1 MRGPILNLSAW
12 LILPIMDAIAKY
24 LSYSLPI
31 LQITWFRFFFS
42 AVITGIFIYLFSRK
56 SFVRSKNIKSQ
67 VLRGILLLTS
77 SLLFFYAISL
87 ISLAKALTL
96 AFICPLIVTALSPYF
111 LKERVGRRRWTAVIV
126 GFIGVLLVIRPGIVE
141 FNWASLA
148 SLGTGLCYAIY
159 LIVTRSLKDTDNGL
173 LTLLFT
179 SIVGTLVLSVFLP
192 FVWVN
197 PSLNQLL
204 LAVNMGFIAAL
215 AHGLIIISYNYSDA
229 SKLAPL
235 GYFEIIPNIII
246 GYIWFSDF
254 PDKYTVLGL
263 LVIILSGVY
272 VFRREQI
279 ILSLIHI

>member
-77 SLLFFYAISL
+77 SLLFFYAISV

-179 SIVGTLVLSVFLP
+179 SIVGTIVLSLYLP
-192 FVWVN
+192 FVWIN

-204 LAVNMGFIAAL
+204 LAANMGFIAAL
-215 AHGLIIISYNYSDA
+215 AHGLIIISYNFSDA

-254 PDKYTVLGL
+254 PDKYTILGL
-263 LVIILSGVY
+263 LVIILSGIY
-272 VFRREQI
+272 VFRRERI
-279 ILSLIHI
+279 IKYSK

>member
-77 SLLFFYAISL
+77 SLLFFYAISV

-179 SIVGTLVLSVFLP
+179 SIVGTVVLSVYLP

-215 AHGLIIISYNYSDA
+215 AHGLIIISYNFSDA

-254 PDKYTVLGL
+254 PDKYTILGL
-263 LVIILSGVY
+263 LVIILSGIY

-279 ILSLIHI
+279 IKYSK

>member
-77 SLLFFYAISL
+77 SLLFFYAISV

-179 SIVGTLVLSVFLP
+179 SIVGTVVLSVYLP
-192 FVWVN
+192 FVWLN

-204 LAVNMGFIAAL
+204 LAINMGFIAAL

-263 LVIILSGVY
+263 FVIILSGVY

-279 ILSLIHI
+279 IKYSK

>member
-77 SLLFFYAISL
+77 SLLFFYAISV

-173 LTLLFT
+173 LTLLLT
-179 SIVGTLVLSVFLP
+179 SIIGTVVLSIYLP

-254 PDKYTVLGL
+254 PDKYTILGL
-263 LVIILSGVY
+263 LVIILSGIY
-272 VFRREQI
+272 VFRRQRI
-279 ILSLIHI
+279 IKYSK

>member
-77 SLLFFYAISL
+77 SLLFFYAISV

-179 SIVGTLVLSVFLP
+179 SIVGTLVLSVYLP

-263 LVIILSGVY
+263 FVIILSGVY

-279 ILSLIHI
+279 IKYSK

>member
-77 SLLFFYAISL
+77 SLLFFYAISV

-179 SIVGTLVLSVFLP
+179 SIVGTVVLSVYLP
-192 FVWVN
+192 FVWEN
-197 PSLNQLL
+197 PSFNQLL

-215 AHGLIIISYNYSDA
+215 AHGLIIISYNFSDA

-246 GYIWFSDF
+246 GYIWFSDL
-254 PDKYTVLGL
+254 PDKYTLLGL
-263 LVIILSGVY
+263 LVIILSGIY
-272 VFRREQI
+272 VFRRERI
-279 ILSLIHI
+279 IKYSN

>member
-77 SLLFFYAISL
+77 SLLFFYAISV

-179 SIVGTLVLSVFLP
+179 SIVGTVVLSVYLP

-197 PSLNQLL
+197 PSLNQLF
-204 LAVNMGFIAAL
+204 LALNMGFIAAL

-263 LVIILSGVY
+263 LVIILSGIY

-279 ILSLIHI
+279 IKYSK

>member
-77 SLLFFYAISL
+77 SLLFFYAISV

-179 SIVGTLVLSVFLP
+179 SIVGTIVLSLYLP

-215 AHGLIIISYNYSDA
+215 AHGLIIISYNFSDA

-254 PDKYTVLGL
+254 PDKYTILGL
-263 LVIILSGVY
+263 LVIILSGIY
-272 VFRREQI
+272 VFRRERI
-279 ILSLIHI
+279 IKYSK

>member
-77 SLLFFYAISL
+77 SLLFFYAISV

-96 AFICPLIVTALSPYF
+96 AFICPLIVTTLSPYF

-179 SIVGTLVLSVFLP
+179 SIVGTLVLSVYLP

-246 GYIWFSDF
+246 GYIWFSDL

-279 ILSLIHI
+279 IKYSK

>member
-77 SLLFFYAISL
+77 SLLFFYAISV

-96 AFICPLIVTALSPYF
+96 AFICPLIVTTLSPYF

-179 SIVGTLVLSVFLP
+179 SIVGTLVLSVYLP

-279 ILSLIHI
+279 IKYSK

>member
-77 SLLFFYAISL
+77 SLLFFYAISV

-179 SIVGTLVLSVFLP
+179 SIVGTVVLSVYLP

-215 AHGLIIISYNYSDA
+215 AHGLIIISYNFSDA

-254 PDKYTVLGL
+254 PDKYTLLGL
-263 LVIILSGVY
+263 LVIILSGIY
-272 VFRREQI
+272 VFRRERI
-279 ILSLIHI
+279 IKYSK

>member
-77 SLLFFYAISL
+77 SLLFFYAISV

-179 SIVGTLVLSVFLP
+179 SIIGTVVLSIYLP

-204 LAVNMGFIAAL
+204 LAANMGFIAAL
-215 AHGLIIISYNYSDA
+215 AHGLIIISYNFSDA

-254 PDKYTVLGL
+254 PDKYTIVGL
-263 LVIILSGVY
+263 LVIILSGIY
-272 VFRREQI
+272 VFRRERI
-279 ILSLIHI
+279 IKYSK

>member
-77 SLLFFYAISL
+77 SLLFFYAISV

-179 SIVGTLVLSVFLP
+179 SIVGTLVLSVYLP

-279 ILSLIHI
+279 IKYSK

>member
-77 SLLFFYAISL
+77 SLLFFYAISV
-87 ISLAKALTL
+87 ISLPKALTL

-179 SIVGTLVLSVFLP
+179 SIVGTVVLSVYLP

-263 LVIILSGVY
+263 LVIILSGIY

-279 ILSLIHI
+279 IKYSK

>member
-77 SLLFFYAISL
+77 SLLFFYAISV

-179 SIVGTLVLSVFLP
+179 SIVGTVVLSVYLP

-263 LVIILSGVY
+263 LVIILSGIY

-279 ILSLIHI
+279 IRYYK

>member
-77 SLLFFYAISL
+77 SLLFFYAISV

-96 AFICPLIVTALSPYF
+96 AFICPLIVTTLSPYF

-179 SIVGTLVLSVFLP
+179 SIVGTVVLSVYLP

-254 PDKYTVLGL
+254 PDKYTILGL
-263 LVIILSGVY
+263 LVIILSGIY
-272 VFRREQI
+272 VFRRERI
-279 ILSLIHI
+279 IKYSK

>member
-77 SLLFFYAISL
+77 SLLFFYAISV

-96 AFICPLIVTALSPYF
+96 AFICPLIVTTLSPYF

-173 LTLLFT
+173 LTLLLT
-179 SIVGTLVLSVFLP
+179 SIIGTVVLSIYLP
-192 FVWVN
+192 FVWLN

-215 AHGLIIISYNYSDA
+215 AHGLIIISYNFSDA

-254 PDKYTVLGL
+254 PDKYTILGL
-263 LVIILSGVY
+263 LVIILSGIY
-272 VFRREQI
+272 VFRRERI
-279 ILSLIHI
+279 IKYSK

>member
-77 SLLFFYAISL
+77 SLLFFYAISV

-179 SIVGTLVLSVFLP
+179 SIVGTVVLSVYLP

-246 GYIWFSDF
+246 GYIWFSDL
-254 PDKYTVLGL
+254 PDKYTLLGL
-263 LVIILSGVY
+263 LVIILSGIY

-279 ILSLIHI
+279 IRYNK

>member
-77 SLLFFYAISL
+77 SLLFFYAISV

-179 SIVGTLVLSVFLP
+179 SIVGTLVLSVYLP

-263 LVIILSGVY
+263 LVIILSGIY

-279 ILSLIHI
+279 IKYSK

>member
-77 SLLFFYAISL
+77 SLLFFYAISV

-173 LTLLFT
+173 LTLLLT
-179 SIVGTLVLSVFLP
+179 SIIGTVVLSIYLP

-204 LAVNMGFIAAL
+204 LAANMGFIAAL
-215 AHGLIIISYNYSDA
+215 AHGLIIISYNFSDA

-254 PDKYTVLGL
+254 PDKYTLLGL
-263 LVIILSGVY
+263 LVIILSGIY
-272 VFRREQI
+272 VFRRERI
-279 ILSLIHI
+279 IKYSK

>member
-77 SLLFFYAISL
+77 SLLFFYAISV

-173 LTLLFT
+173 LTLLLT
-179 SIVGTLVLSVFLP
+179 SIIGTVVLSIYLP

-204 LAVNMGFIAAL
+204 LAANMGFIAAL
-215 AHGLIIISYNYSDA
+215 AHGLIIISYNFSDA

-254 PDKYTVLGL
+254 PDKYTILGL
-263 LVIILSGVY
+263 LVIILSGIY
-272 VFRREQI
+272 VFRRERI
-279 ILSLIHI
+279 IKYSK

>member
-77 SLLFFYAISL
+77 SLLFFYAISV

-179 SIVGTLVLSVFLP
+179 SIVGTIVLSLYLP
-192 FVWVN
+192 FVWIN

-215 AHGLIIISYNYSDA
+215 AHGLIIISYNFSDA

-246 GYIWFSDF
+246 GYIWFSDL
-254 PDKYTVLGL
+254 PDKYTILGL
-263 LVIILSGVY
+263 LVIILSGIY

-279 ILSLIHI
+279 IKYTK

>member
-77 SLLFFYAISL
+77 SLLFFYAISV

-179 SIVGTLVLSVFLP
+179 SIVGTVVLSVYLP

-215 AHGLIIISYNYSDA
+215 AHGLIIISYNFSDA

-279 ILSLIHI
+279 IKYSK

>member
-77 SLLFFYAISL
+77 SLLFFYAISV

-173 LTLLFT
+173 LTLLLT
-179 SIVGTLVLSVFLP
+179 SIIGTVVLSVYLP

-197 PSLNQLL
+197 PSFNQLL
-204 LAVNMGFIAAL
+204 LAANMGFIAAL
-215 AHGLIIISYNYSDA
+215 AHGLIIISYNFSDA

-254 PDKYTVLGL
+254 PDKYTILGL
-263 LVIILSGVY
+263 LVIISSGIY
-272 VFRREQI
+272 VFRRERI
-279 ILSLIHI
+279 IKYSK

>member
-77 SLLFFYAISL
+77 SLLFFYAISV

-111 LKERVGRRRWTAVIV
+111 LNERVGPRRWMAVII

-179 SIVGTLVLSVFLP
+179 SIVGTVVLSVCLP

-215 AHGLIIISYNYSDA
+215 AHGLIIISYNYSGA

-246 GYIWFSDF
+246 GYIWFSEF
-254 PDKYTVLGL
+254 PDKYTILGL
-263 LVIILSGVY
+263 LVIILSGIY
-272 VFRREQI
+272 VFKREQ
-279 ILSLIHI
+279 LIK

>member
-77 SLLFFYAISL
+77 SLLFFYAISV

-179 SIVGTLVLSVFLP
+179 SIVGTVVLSVYLP

-263 LVIILSGVY
+263 LVIILSGIY

-279 ILSLIHI
+279 IKYSK

>member
-77 SLLFFYAISL
+77 SLLFFYAISV

-96 AFICPLIVTALSPYF
+96 AFICPLIVTTLSPYF

-126 GFIGVLLVIRPGIVE
+126 GFLGVLLVIRPGIVE
-141 FNWASLA
+141 FNWASIA

-159 LIVTRSLKDTDNGL
+159 LIVTRSLKDSDNGL

-179 SIVGTLVLSVFLP
+179 SIVGTLVLSVYLP

-279 ILSLIHI
+279 IKYSK

>member
-77 SLLFFYAISL
+77 SLLFFYAISV

-173 LTLLFT
+173 LTLLLT
-179 SIVGTLVLSVFLP
+179 SIIGTVVLSIYLP

-254 PDKYTVLGL
+254 PDKYTILGL

-272 VFRREQI
+272 VFRRERI
-279 ILSLIHI
+279 IKYSK

>member
-77 SLLFFYAISL
+77 SLLFFYAISV

-179 SIVGTLVLSVFLP
+179 SIVGTIVLSVYLP

-279 ILSLIHI
+279 IKYSK

>member
-77 SLLFFYAISL
+77 SLLFFYAISV

-111 LKERVGRRRWTAVIV
+111 LKEKVGRKRWTAVIV

-173 LTLLFT
+173 LTLLLT
-179 SIVGTLVLSVFLP
+179 SIIGTVVLSIYLP

-204 LAVNMGFIAAL
+204 LAANMGFIAAL
-215 AHGLIIISYNYSDA
+215 AHGLIIISYNFSDA

-254 PDKYTVLGL
+254 PDKYTILGL
-263 LVIILSGVY
+263 LVIILSGIY
-272 VFRREQI
+272 VFRRERI
-279 ILSLIHI
+279 IKYSK

>member
-42 AVITGIFIYLFSRK
+42 AVLTGIFIYLFSRK

-67 VLRGILLLTS
+67 ILRGILLLTS
-77 SLLFFYAISL
+77 SLLFFYAISV

-111 LKERVGRRRWTAVIV
+111 LKERVGQRRWTAVII

-159 LIVTRSLKDTDNGL
+159 LIVTRSIKDTDNGL

-179 SIVGTLVLSVFLP
+179 SIVGTVVLSVCLP

-197 PSLNQLL
+197 PSLNQFL

-254 PDKYTVLGL
+254 PDKYTILGL
-263 LVIILSGVY
+263 LVIILSGIY

-279 ILSLIHI
+279 IKEHK

>member
-77 SLLFFYAISL
+77 SLLFFYAISV

-173 LTLLFT
+173 LTLFFT
-179 SIVGTLVLSVFLP
+179 SIVGTVVLSVYLP
-192 FVWVN
+192 LVWVN

-204 LAVNMGFIAAL
+204 LALNMGFIAAL

-263 LVIILSGVY
+263 LVIILSGIY
-272 VFRREQI
+272 VFRRERI
-279 ILSLIHI
+279 IKYSK

>member
-77 SLLFFYAISL
+77 SLLFFYAISV

-179 SIVGTLVLSVFLP
+179 SIVGTIVLSLYLP
-192 FVWVN
+192 FVWIN

-263 LVIILSGVY
+263 LVIILSGIY

-279 ILSLIHI
+279 IKYSK

>member
-77 SLLFFYAISL
+77 SLLFFYAISV

-179 SIVGTLVLSVFLP
+179 SIVGTVVLSFYLP

-215 AHGLIIISYNYSDA
+215 AHGLIIISYNFSDA

-246 GYIWFSDF
+246 GYIWFSDL
-254 PDKYTVLGL
+254 PDKYTLLGL
-263 LVIILSGVY
+263 LVIILSGIY

-279 ILSLIHI
+279 IKYSK

>member
-77 SLLFFYAISL
+77 SLLFFYAISV

-179 SIVGTLVLSVFLP
+179 SLVGTIVLSLYLP
-192 FVWVN
+192 FVWIN

-215 AHGLIIISYNYSDA
+215 AHGLIIISYNFSDA

-246 GYIWFSDF
+246 GYIWFSDL
-254 PDKYTVLGL
+254 PDKYTILGL
-263 LVIILSGVY
+263 LVIIFSGIY
-272 VFRREQI
+272 VFRRERI
-279 ILSLIHI
+279 IKYSK

>member
-77 SLLFFYAISL
+77 SLLFFYAISV

-111 LKERVGRRRWTAVIV
+111 LKERVGRRRWIAVIV

-173 LTLLFT
+173 LTLFFT
-179 SIVGTLVLSVFLP
+179 SIVGTVFLSIYLP

-215 AHGLIIISYNYSDA
+215 AHGLIIISYNFSDA

-246 GYIWFSDF
+246 GYIWFSDL
-254 PDKYTVLGL
+254 PDKYTILGL
-263 LVIILSGVY
+263 FVIILSGIY

-279 ILSLIHI
+279 IKYTK

>member
-77 SLLFFYAISL
+77 SLLFFYAISV

-179 SIVGTLVLSVFLP
+179 SIVGTVVLSIYLP

-263 LVIILSGVY
+263 LVIILSGIY

-279 ILSLIHI
+279 IKYSK